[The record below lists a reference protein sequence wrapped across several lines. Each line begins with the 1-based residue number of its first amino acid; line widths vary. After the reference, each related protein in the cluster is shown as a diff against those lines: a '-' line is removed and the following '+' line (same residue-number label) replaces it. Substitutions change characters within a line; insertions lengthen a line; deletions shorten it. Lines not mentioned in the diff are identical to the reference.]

1 MKTEMSYVDLLNKL
15 YDDVESDN
23 IPEKDKKQIL
33 DMIAR
38 LLAKLWKY
46 SH

>member
-15 YDDVESDN
+15 YEDVESDN
-23 IPEKDKKQIL
+23 IAEKDKKQIL

-38 LLAKLWKY
+38 LQAKLWKY
-46 SH
+46 SN